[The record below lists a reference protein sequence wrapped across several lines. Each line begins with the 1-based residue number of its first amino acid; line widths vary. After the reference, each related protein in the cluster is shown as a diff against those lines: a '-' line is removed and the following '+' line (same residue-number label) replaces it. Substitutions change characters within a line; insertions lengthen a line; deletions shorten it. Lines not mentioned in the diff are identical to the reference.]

1 MPSGKT
7 RRLRRIFRDDGK
19 TVIIPMDHS
28 VSVGLVH
35 GLEDMARIVT
45 DVSEGEADAVIVHSG
60 VAKTVDTNR
69 LGLILHLSGATKLS
83 SDPLWKG
90 QVSTIRDAIRIG
102 ADAVSVHIN
111 IGSHR
116 EQDML
121 DRFSHIVEECD
132 DFGLPTLVMTYPRGP
147 GIQDEHAADA
157 VSHAARLGYELGAD
171 IVMTNYT
178 GDVESFRRV
187 VDSVKVPVVVAGG
200 PKASSDKNALQMI
213 SDCIEAGASGVSI
226 GRNVF
231 QHQDPTRMTTA
242 LVNIV
247 HNGATASR
255 ALAMLGEAAETVL
268 AAP

>member
-1 MPSGKT
+1 MQTGKT

-28 VSVGLVH
+28 VSVGLIH

-45 DVSEGEADAVIVHSG
+45 DVSQGEADAVIVHAG

-69 LGLILHLSGATKLS
+69 LGLILHLSGATRLS
-83 SDPLWKG
+83 GDPLWKT
-90 QVSTIRDAIRIG
+90 QVSTIRDAMRIG

-111 IGSHR
+111 VGSQR

-132 DFGLPTLVMTYPRGP
+132 DFGLPTLAMMYPRGP
-147 GIQDEHAADA
+147 GIHDEHAPDP

-171 IVMTNYT
+171 MIMTNYT
-178 GDVESFRRV
+178 GDVETFRNIV
-187 VDSVKVPVVVAGG
+187 ESVKVPVVVAGG
-200 PKASSDKNALQMI
+200 PKALSDKNALQMI
-213 SDCIEAGASGVSI
+213 SDCISAGASGVSI

-231 QHQDPTRMTTA
+231 QHQDPTRMTLA
-242 LVNIV
+242 LVDIV
-247 HNGATASR
+247 HNGATASH
-255 ALAMLGEAAETVL
+255 ALTMLNEKAERVL